1 MRVHLPATSSSVELI
16 ATITITY
23 REFARDLGDLYESK
37 LAPSNPKWLEYLCDE
52 RRKAL
57 TLHDPYFVLDEPLR
71 NRDSVTRSCLGR
83 TDTVFWDAM
92 EKARLARNGW
102 VHAEIAA
109 TLKNALDAIRPL
121 LVISSH
127 LGLEVLNELKL
138 VVERMTEIAAGK
150 EFDEAVDGDRI
161 RDLVLEL
168 EAEQAKKQEIQD
180 HAAEAYAKAQA
191 EFEQR
196 TSLEAKAGG
205 LEAENAAL
213 RSELEVAM
221 EGWGRAVAMA
231 EENVERQAAEHQAE
245 VSRLKELIPEPL
257 APVILP
263 DSLKPGDL
271 WPEDLPIG
279 SWDLDLKPA
288 FCDFLVLDSGEML
301 SEVIAD
307 RAHKVHEF
315 AAACLLVVPQ
325 GGLVYVNHCGHV
337 VRWAYPGPLD
347 STFVG
352 EMPESILGAGRRFE
366 C

>member
-1 MRVHLPATSSSVELI
+1 VELI

-83 TDTVFWDAM
+83 TDTMFWDAM

-121 LVISSH
+121 LVISNH
-127 LGLEVLNELKL
+127 LGLDVLSELKQ

-150 EFDEAVDGDRI
+150 EFHEAVDSDRI
-161 RDLVLEL
+161 RDLVREL

-180 HAAEAYAKAQA
+180 HAAEAYTKAQA

-257 APVILP
+257 APVVLP
-263 DSLKPGDL
+263 AGLQPGDL
-271 WPEDLPIG
+271 WPDDLPIG

-288 FCDFLVLDSGEML
+288 FRDFLVLDAGLFLTEL
-301 SEVIAD
+301 RPELASEV
-307 RAHKVHEF
+307 REF
-315 AAACLLVVPQ
+315 AGACLALIPQ
-325 GGLVYVNHCGHV
+325 GGLIYVDHCGNA
-337 VRWAYPGPLD
+337 VRWSYPGPLN
-347 STFVG
+347 STYVG
-352 EMPESILGAGRRFE
+352 SVPMGLLP
-366 C
+366 

>member
-23 REFARDLGDLYESK
+23 REFARDLGDLYEAK
-37 LAPSNPKWLEYLCDE
+37 LAPSNPKWLEHLCDE

-102 VHAEIAA
+102 VHAEINA

-121 LVISSH
+121 LVISNH
-127 LGLEVLNELKL
+127 LGLDVLSELKQ

-150 EFDEAVDGDRI
+150 EFDEAVDSDRI

-168 EAEQAKKQEIQD
+168 EAEQAKKQEIQG
-180 HAAEAYAKAQA
+180 HAAEAYAKAHA

-196 TSLEAKAGG
+196 MSLEAKAGG

-221 EGWGRAVAMA
+221 EGWGRAVVMA
-231 EENVERQAAEHQAE
+231 EENIERQTAEHQAE
-245 VSRLKELIPEPL
+245 VSRLKDLIPEPL
-257 APVILP
+257 TPVVIP
-263 DSLKPGDL
+263 DGLQPGDL
-271 WPEDLPIG
+271 WPDELPIG

-288 FCDFLVLDSGEML
+288 FRDFLVLDAGKFLTDLRPEVAGE
-301 SEVIAD
+301 V
-307 RAHKVHEF
+307 RTF
-315 AAACLLVVPQ
+315 AGACLALIPQ
-325 GGLVYVNHCGHV
+325 GGLIYVDHCGNA
-337 VRWAYPGPLD
+337 VRWSHPRPLE
-347 STFVG
+347 STYIG
-352 EMPESILGAGRRFE
+352 SIPVDWLP
-366 C
+366 